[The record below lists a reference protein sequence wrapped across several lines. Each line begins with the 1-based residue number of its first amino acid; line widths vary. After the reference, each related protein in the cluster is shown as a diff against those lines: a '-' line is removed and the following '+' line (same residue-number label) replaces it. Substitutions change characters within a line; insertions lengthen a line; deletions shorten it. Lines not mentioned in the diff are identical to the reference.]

1 MSQTPPALGEAEFN
15 DNKAIREYCER
26 VRKATH
32 LLGLELAMAAAELE
46 AALSQIRS
54 DHVVYLGVDSK
65 VRAKLVAR
73 HLKSASDA
81 MRSCAAAATR
91 THGSFRKHFEPELSR
106 AGRKVPKPKFQ
117 FVED

>member
-1 MSQTPPALGEAEFN
+1 MSQTPPALGEAEFTN
-15 DNKAIREYCER
+15 NKAIREYCER

-32 LLGLELAMAAAELE
+32 ILGLELAMAAAELE
-46 AALSQIRS
+46 AALSQIPGQTG
-54 DHVVYLGVDSK
+54 YLGVDSK
-65 VRAKLVAR
+65 VRARLVSR

-91 THGSFRKHFEPELSR
+91 THGSFRKHFEMELNQ
-106 AGRKVPKPKFQ
+106 AGRKAPKPKFA